1 MFGGAAVLALVAGGA
16 FWAVSQKAPA
26 KAHEAKDGKDA
37 AEVALQFS
45 PSEVVRAQMRVLPR
59 VVELSGP
66 LVAPNTAVVRAK
78 ASGTLVALN
87 VAEGSR
93 VRKGEALGTLDLADL
108 NARLAERQALA
119 ESARAQLAQADRAHQ
134 SNVHLAEQQFI
145 SPVALETS
153 KAALGSARAQ
163 LNAAQAQVDTVRV
176 ALREAALLAPIGG
189 IVAKRQALPG
199 EKVSAEQP
207 IVTLVDLAKLELAA
221 TVGTQGVGQLR
232 PGLPVQVMVEGD
244 AKPVTGRIARIA
256 PAVEA
261 GSRAIGVTV
270 ELANPNERLRAGQF
284 AMARVSL
291 PETPPSL
298 TVPSTAVGS
307 ASGQE
312 YVWTLEKG
320 KLLRRSITTGR
331 HDAATGAAEVLQ
343 GITADTVVLAASF
356 DNLREGQAAS
366 VGDKPAAAGAASGP
380 ASVAATA
387 APTVSR

>member
-1 MFGGAAVLALVAGGA
+1 MQRRWMVGGVAVLALVAGGA
-16 FWAVSQKAPA
+16 FWAVSQKSSA
-26 KAHEAKDGKDA
+26 KAHDSKDGKDA
-37 AEVALQFS
+37 AEAALQFS
-45 PSEVVRAQMRVLPR
+45 PGEVARAQMRVLPR

-66 LVAPNTAVVRAK
+66 LVAPNSAVVRAK
-78 ASGTLVALN
+78 ASGTLVTLN
-87 VAEGSR
+87 VSEGSR

-119 ESARAQLAQADRAHQ
+119 ESARAQLAQADRSHQ
-134 SNVHLAEQQFI
+134 SNLHLAEQQFI

-153 KAALGSARAQ
+153 KAALGSAKAQ
-163 LNAAQAQVDTVRV
+163 LNAAHAQVDTVRV
-176 ALREAALLAPIGG
+176 ALREA
-189 IVAKRQALPG
+189 
-199 EKVSAEQP
+199 VSAEQP

-221 TVGTQGVGQLR
+221 TVGTQEVGHLR

-244 AKPVTGRIARIA
+244 AKPVAGRIARIA

-284 AMARVSL
+284 AMAKVGL

-312 YVWTLEKG
+312 YVWTLEQG

-331 HDAATGAAEVLQ
+331 RDAASGVTEVLQ
-343 GITADTVVLAASF
+343 GITADTLVLAASF
-356 DNLREGQAAS
+356 DNLREGRAAS
-366 VGDKPAAAGAASGP
+366 VGDKPAAAASAAV
-380 ASVAATA
+380 ASASSSAAL
-387 APTVSR
+387 R